1 MNHFGSEQENCV
13 TCIDPAPGFIEEK
26 RTLAMELKKAADA
39 GNSLE
44 EKTDR
49 LYCILFG
56 GGMAERNCCDPAQS
70 FAEDLDRL
78 VDTLCRTC
86 DLMEKI
92 LTMVG

>member
-1 MNHFGSEQENCV
+1 MNHFESEQENCV
-13 TCIDPAPGFIEEK
+13 TCINPATGFIEEK
-26 RTLAMELKKAADA
+26 RTLAMELQKATDT

-56 GGMAERNCCDPAQS
+56 GEMAERNCCDPAQS
-70 FAEDLDRL
+70 VSDELDRL
-78 VDTLCRTC
+78 VGTLCRTC

>member
-1 MNHFGSEQENCV
+1 MNNFGIEAKVCNPAEPVCNENQ
-13 TCIDPAPGFIEEK
+13 
-26 RTLAMELKKAADA
+26 RTLAMELQKATDT

-56 GGMAERNCCDPAQS
+56 GEMAERNCCDPAQS
-70 FAEDLDRL
+70 VSDELDRL
-78 VDTLCRTC
+78 VGTLCRTC